1 MKEENLK
8 VAVLYEAYYKLLWD
22 ANNAIILA
30 QMMYWQQRSKSFDKF
45 ITEENKRREQHW
57 MDNIDNIHWWIYK
70 SSKEL
75 SEEIMI
81 ASPRTVSRW
90 LDELCEKWYLERRNN
105 PKYKRDKTYQYR
117 ICFKKLVW
125 DVVKLWYV
133 LPNWDIK
140 IDYIAIRKW
149 EQPIGQNDQSAGQ
162 DVDAIPET
170 TTETTTYNKDLI
182 LPNSN
187 EIWNSNKNCYIYSNT
202 KYINKL
208 EDEFDIVYDDIPL
221 QRNWHK
227 PYPKPMYETCKKI
240 SELCCIR
247 NVKAVFTW
255 EVINKFHYMFTQQ
268 WVDVDDLENE
278 YTITNEKNILDVL
291 KKERFWEFYY
301 GKK

>member
-1 MKEENLK
+1 MKNNIKENFTIVTNIVLNDKTISLAAKWLYAFLMSKPDGWDFSYAWLSHQLK
-8 VAVLYEAYYKLLWD
+8 EWD
-22 ANNAIILA
+22 KKI
-30 QMMYWQQRSKSFDKF
+30 RS
-45 ITEENKRREQHW
+45 IV
-57 MDNIDNIHWWIYK
+57 
-70 SSKEL
+70 KEL
-75 SEEIMI
+75 VDLWVLLRIPKRIEHNKFNWWEWILH
-81 ASPRTVSRW
+81 PW
-90 LDELCEKWYLERRNN
+90 DEYAG
-105 PKYKRDKTYQYR
+105 
-117 ICFKKLVW
+117 
-125 DVVKLWYV
+125 
-133 LPNWDIK
+133 K
-140 IDYIAIRKW
+140 IDPKNYWKW
-149 EQPIGQNDQSAGQ
+149 LQN
-162 DVDAIPET
+162 
-170 TTETTTYNKDLI
+170 TEVSKMGSTADGKEISNTHLSNTNVNDINNKDLI